1 MDRDKIGILGVCG
14 WGGFALNAAL
24 ADPRIKA
31 VATSTMYDMTRVMAK
46 GYNDSVGAD
55 ERYETKKKLAEQRW
69 LDLQNGKPAY
79 TGAINIDPKR

>member
-1 MDRDKIGILGVCG
+1 MRLGRFCS
-14 WGGFALNAAL
+14 NAAL

-55 ERYETKKKLAEQRW
+55 DRYETKKKLAEQRSKMANQHI
-69 LDLQNGKPAY
+69 LV
-79 TGAINIDPKR
+79 R